1 VLFSRLSIL
10 KDAKSFAVVT
20 DALRACTAPSSSSS
34 SSLAPPGS
42 SGPGSSGP
50 GSSGTGNR
58 RTGQQRSTSSSTAG
72 VGSRLAEGEGGG
84 EELKL
89 GVWVALRQM
98 QRMSKALT
106 NMALFK
112 GTVLNRQ
119 PFILSTFDALLYALL
134 GDVSDIM

>member
-34 SSLAPPGS
+34 SYLAP
-42 SGPGSSGP
+42 PGSSGP